1 MKRRLSLLLCTLLA
15 VGSVG
20 VAKAQSVVSD
30 ADKGYHSGVVR
41 VKLQPELASRM
52 QTATLPTV
60 QTKGVQSSFL
70 RTGITAFDRVS
81 QKAKAVKMT
90 RVFPEAGKYEARHKE
105 FGLDLWYTISY
116 EETGMTA
123 TEVSNLYKAVPGVT
137 YAERVPVAKL
147 VGGEKF
153 RPITPDDMARAA
165 KSAATMPFND
175 PLLKSQWHYNNDGSM
190 TGAKAGADANIFKAW
205 ETGVTGSKDVLVAII
220 DGGFQVD
227 HPDLKDNVWINEA
240 ELNGK
245 PGVDDDG
252 DGYVD
257 DIYGYN
263 FVIGSADISA
273 HSHGTHVAGTVGA
286 TNGNGIGVC
295 GVAGGTG
302 GQGGVKMMVCQVFD
316 SRVSDNVDADFGAA
330 LVYAA
335 DQGASIAQCS
345 WGYATADVEDK
356 TVSDAVRYFTQY
368 GGGDKMN
375 GGLCIFSAGNTGEE
389 GNYYPG
395 CLDEVV
401 AVGAMNAAGT
411 PAYYS
416 SRGTWVD
423 VTAPGGLMDDG
434 QQYGVLSTLPGDT
447 YGYNEGTS
455 MACPHVSG
463 IAALILS
470 KYGNKNFSNETLRTL
485 LTSSVNDLY
494 SGADASYQGLFGSGY
509 IDAYKALQGK
519 EGSTPGAVTD
529 MVLTPSH
536 DEILVEWTIPES
548 EEQVIDHHV
557 LYYSTSPITSE
568 TNLTTLPSAVIDTKF
583 KSSGDKMQYELTGLK
598 ATTTYYMT
606 MVAYN
611 RWGTASTAS
620 PVMQATTNAGP
631 VAKVSTS
638 TVTMNIAGATSP
650 TATGSF
656 DIANTGEG
664 LLKYELT
671 HATKKVSYA
680 MRSTSGAVMPGRIV
694 PFTGQMETESV
705 AAHEVVSADYN
716 AEEWPKTLAY
726 YQSLLGYIGESD
738 TELPNAMAQRFTV
751 EKDSFPDGFNL
762 TALNIAGSYGENPTI
777 EIYGGASS
785 ISKAT
790 LLETISY
797 DYFIF
802 GSDVQLNEQVYFA
815 PGESFWVVVKFAAG
829 QKRPLCAAKSLKE
842 GMQQNSF
849 YSSDDGATWTQLSEV
864 VKEGNFSKYADVM
877 TWAIKAKSK
886 NPDWSTVLQPTPL
899 SGEVR
904 SGQTQKVTLTND
916 GQKLVN
922 GTYNFNIHV
931 KTNEA
936 EAEDHVVPVTLNVT
950 GYKPEPTSK
959 QLTDFGNLLV
969 GQSKTLSIEI
979 VNNGYGLFGGQYGAG
994 FYPYNGGIT
1003 TTSDQF
1009 DISKGASA
1017 VAARSTGTVDVTFKP
1032 TKAGDFSSTITLTD
1046 KDKNKYSFVVRG
1058 SATEPAKLALD
1069 KDSYDF
1075 GDLEAGGD
1083 KKTAT
1088 FTLTNNGKYPLQYI
1102 FPKYSTQKIEGSTE
1116 KAHKYGY
1123 TYISNIDGSDAFA
1136 YSEVPTLPDEKDITS
1151 QFSDNNWLSGPIDVG
1166 FSFPFYGEYH
1176 DKIYITSHGGVSMN
1190 TKSGTI
1196 GCFVPEASCMSGLG
1210 YISAYGNSGY
1220 PGAFTM
1226 TANSRVT
1233 YGHKDGRL
1241 YIVFK
1246 DCDVVGND
1254 GSAHVSL
1261 HMVLCPDGSAE
1272 MYYDDYDP
1280 TTMRDDGM
1288 LLYVGVVDENITDPY
1303 TLTDADH
1310 AREGDN
1316 ELYAKIQTG
1325 TAIKIVAP
1333 ATSIVDA
1340 LSSTDGYVGIGESKD
1355 ITVTVAAGDAND
1367 AGATQYN
1374 LVMLTNDPDAPSVNL
1389 ALKANITG
1397 DGLTPALGADST
1409 AVDFGRVYRGSD
1421 QTRYVTLRNTGR
1433 AAATIDALT
1442 FTGSAFALSEE
1453 VSTPCTIAAHGS
1465 KDLAITVA
1473 TAEEGAVEGS
1483 LKATFSDGTS
1493 ATLPLTAIVIG
1504 APDITLT
1511 PAEMTVTTTYGVAVD
1526 TTFTIANSGNET
1538 LTATITPDTWFTFTS
1553 PLAQDGK
1560 STVDY
1565 TYKAKSDGYDVACD
1579 WTDITADY
1587 DEHMALEY
1595 YYEKTDYKE
1604 VTLPF
1609 SFPFYGKM
1617 YDKMY
1622 IYNTGFVSFTA
1633 PTEDYK
1639 QFPEPPAELP
1649 STDTFY
1655 KNIICPFWGN
1665 HSMASNTTDG
1675 VYYKGYD
1682 DHAVVTFKNYGN
1694 SVMVGMNFQLIIRK
1708 DGTFKFLYGLEDG
1721 GMFIGAYGLC
1731 GIMNDDCTRG
1741 ITPSDSYINPG
1752 NAIEFSPVMQYT
1764 VAPSS
1769 SVEVPL
1775 TVKADQLADTYSY
1788 SLDITT
1794 DVPHKE
1800 KNPLPVT
1807 LVVNGD
1813 SKPVFPETVTIE
1825 QVADPYYNPS
1835 FWEFEIANEGTRA
1848 FTIDNVESTLFDF
1861 DMSTY
1866 SYEAM
1871 LYYWGKSDN
1880 DGGDVGPL
1888 SVKPAATSSDEG
1900 MGWISYNPGE
1910 TAPISVGLEP
1920 VKFRIIYYN
1929 VADVQ
1934 SKSVP
1939 MTFTVSGLDKDAYS
1953 STIKVNITQA
1963 PVLTFDRD
1971 SIYVQNASADYTG
1984 TETVTIGNTG
1994 KYPMTYSL
2002 RLDPSG
2008 HDEATEDGGD
2018 DPMPGLSVMAAK
2030 PDESLIK
2037 SFRDTHADLFGKKSL
2052 LKADDNEAYI
2062 WDLPSGGGFTNS
2074 LYYPI
2079 LKPVS
2084 SARATIIG
2092 TGSSALSDN
2101 FYAATRY
2108 TAPAE
2113 GFNLTHLYF
2122 VGTVGD
2128 LTNVDIEATVILGN
2142 DVSAK
2147 KRQIGHGKI
2156 RVEKEEKSSQ
2166 TGSYN
2171 GEARMLRFDE
2181 PVFINPGDTF
2191 YVVLKY
2197 PAGYATSAVMASK
2210 DGEMETNRYMAYL
2223 NSFGGW
2229 VDIEELYDEA
2239 YSYGAFGYF
2248 MSCIEHEEGEPWIK
2262 MLTDKTEGTLQV
2274 GETLPVTFQMK
2285 SAGTYFEKG
2294 NQATLVLHTNDPT
2307 QKVVNYHITLDR
2319 NAAPTVTLPKGT
2331 PTVSEGDTVYV
2342 SLTATDA
2349 DGDDYTLSLSDDS
2362 GIASIATA
2370 TAADGSADVTL
2381 TGGTVSV
2388 KGGKTATIGLALA
2401 PDYETA
2407 GNHTATI
2414 VTLDAGGNRRE
2425 TDLTYHVDHT
2435 NRAPIF
2441 YGATSLDIVAGQTT
2455 GKYEIYD
2462 FFEDPDYDDLAFT
2475 VTVGDSRYAE
2485 VYTSETGFVLQGKR
2499 VGQTTL
2505 TLAAADTTGAK
2516 TTAVIDLRV
2525 VSATGIDDATVSKG
2539 DISVSDDGSTVTI
2552 GKDADKA
2559 VISLYDNGGKLIARE
2574 ELHDVKAG
2582 QTVSLPTDGITPGVY
2597 HLSVDLDGEV
2607 TAVKFGKK

>member
-1 MKRRLSLLLCTLLA
+1 MQRRLSLLLCALLTL
-15 VGSVG
+15 GSVG
-20 VAKAQSVVSD
+20 AAKAQSAASD
-30 ADKGYHSGVVR
+30 ADNGYLSGVVR

-60 QTKGVQSSFL
+60 QTKGVSSSYL

-90 RVFPEAGKYEARHKE
+90 RLFPEAGKFEARHKA

-123 TEVSNLYKAVPGVT
+123 AEVQNLYKAVPGVT
-137 YAERVPVAKL
+137 LAERVPVAQL

-175 PLLKSQWHYNNDGSM
+175 PLLKNQWHYNNDGTM
-190 TGAKAGADANIFKAW
+190 TGAKKGADANIFKAW
-205 ETGVTGSKDVLVAII
+205 ETGVTGSQDVLVAIV

-245 PGVDDDG
+245 AGVDDDG

-263 FVIGSADISA
+263 FVTNSADISS

-302 GQGGVKMMVCQVFD
+302 GKGGVKMMVCQVFD
-316 SRVSDNVDADFGAA
+316 SRVSSSVDADFAAA

-345 WGYATADVEDK
+345 WGYATADVEDEA
-356 TVSDAVRYFTQY
+356 VSEAVRYFTQY

-375 GGLCIFSAGNTGEE
+375 GGLCIFSAGNTSDE

-401 AVGAMNAAGT
+401 AVGAMTAAGT

-423 VTAPGGLMDDG
+423 VTAPGGLKDNGD
-434 QQYGVLSTLPGDT
+434 QYGVLSTLPGDT

-529 MVLTPSH
+529 MTLTPSH

-568 TNLTTLPSAVIDTKF
+568 TNLATLPSAVIDTKF
-583 KSSGDKMQYELTGLK
+583 KSSGDTMQYELTGLK
-598 ATTTYYMT
+598 ATTTYYLT

-620 PVMQATTNAGP
+620 TVMQATTNAGP
-631 VAKVSTS
+631 TAKVTSS
-638 TVTMNIAGATSP
+638 TVSMKVAAATSP

-671 HATKKVSYA
+671 HATRKVSYT
-680 MRSTSGAVMPGRIV
+680 MRSASGSVDPGRVV
-694 PFTGQMETESV
+694 PFSGKMETESV
-705 AAHEVVSADYN
+705 SSHEVVSADYQ
-716 AEEWPKTLAY
+716 AQEWPKTMSYFQSVLAY
-726 YQSLLGYIGESD
+726 LGDSD
-738 TELPNAMAQRFTV
+738 TELSNAMAQRFTV
-751 EKDSFPDGFNL
+751 NKDSFPDGFNL
-762 TALNIAGSYGENPTI
+762 TALNISGSYGENPTI
-777 EIYGGASS
+777 EIYDGTSS

-790 LLETISY
+790 LLETVSY
-797 DYFIF
+797 DYFTY
-802 GSDVQLNEQVYFA
+802 GSDVQLNEQLYFA

-829 QKRPLCAAKSLKE
+829 QKRPLAAAKATTSGL
-842 GMQQNSF
+842 QQYSF
-849 YSSDDGATWTQLSEV
+849 YSSDNGETWTQLSEV
-864 VKEGNFSKYADVM
+864 VKGGNYEKYADQL

-886 NPDWSTVLQPTPL
+886 NPDWSTVLQPTPS
-899 SGEVR
+899 SGDVR
-904 SGQTQKVTLTND
+904 PGQTQKVSLTND

-931 KTNEA
+931 KTNESDVQ
-936 EAEDHVVPVTLNVT
+936 DHVVPVTLTVA

-994 FYPYNGGIT
+994 FYPYNGGIKT
-1003 TTSDQF
+1003 SSDQF

-1017 VAARSTGTVDVTFKP
+1017 IAARSTGTVDVTFKP

-1046 KDKNKYSFVVRG
+1046 KDKNTYSFVVRG

-1069 KDSYDF
+1069 KDTCDF

-1102 FPKYSTQKIEGSTE
+1102 FPKFSTQKIEGTTE
-1116 KAHKYGY
+1116 KAHKFGY
-1123 TYISNIDGSDAFA
+1123 TYISNLDGSDAIA
-1136 YSEVPTLPDEKDITS
+1136 YSAVPTLPDETDVTS
-1151 QFSDNNWLSGPIDVG
+1151 QLSDNVWLTSPISVG

-1176 DKIYITSHGGVSMN
+1176 DKVYISSHGGVSMN
-1190 TKSGTI
+1190 TKSGSI

-1220 PGAFTM
+1220 PGSLTM

-1241 YIVFK
+1241 YVVFK

-1254 GSAHVSL
+1254 GSAHVSF
-1261 HMVLCPDGSAE
+1261 HMVLCPDGSTE
-1272 MYYDDYDP
+1272 IYYDDYTP
-1280 TTMRDDGM
+1280 ATMRENGM
-1288 LLYVGVVDENITDPY
+1288 LLYVGVVDENVTDPF
-1303 TLTDADH
+1303 TITDADH

-1316 ELYAKIQTG
+1316 ELYNKIQTG

-1340 LSSTDGYVGIGESKD
+1340 ISSTDGYVGIGESKD

-1374 LVMLTNDPDAPSVNL
+1374 LVMLTNDPDAASVNL
-1389 ALKANITG
+1389 VLKANITG
-1397 DGLTPALGADST
+1397 DSLVAAIATDST
-1409 AVDFGRVYRGSD
+1409 DVDFGRVFRGSD
-1421 QTRYVTLRNTGR
+1421 QTRYVTIHNNGR
-1433 AAATIDALT
+1433 AAASLNALD
-1442 FTGSAFALSEE
+1442 FTGSAFSLGEAVTL
-1453 VSTPCTIAAHGS
+1453 PCNIAAHGS
-1465 KDLAITVA
+1465 KDLAIVCA
-1473 TAEEGAVEGS
+1473 TASEGAVSGS
-1483 LKATFSDGTS
+1483 VKATMSDGTVIDLPLS
-1493 ATLPLTAIVIG
+1493 ATVIG
-1504 APDITLT
+1504 APEIALT
-1511 PAEMTVTTTYGVAVD
+1511 PAEMTVTTTYNADVD
-1526 TTFTIANSGNET
+1526 TTFTIANGGNET
-1538 LTATITPDTWFTFTS
+1538 LTASVAADSWFDFLS
-1553 PLAQDGK
+1553 PLAEDGK
-1560 STVDY
+1560 SSVDY
-1565 TYKAKSDGYDVACD
+1565 TYKAISDGFDVEYN
-1579 WTDITADY
+1579 WLDITSDY

-1595 YYEKTDYKE
+1595 YYNQTDYKE

-1609 SFPFYGKM
+1609 SFPFYGKK

-1622 IYNTGFVSFTA
+1622 IYDTGFVSFTA

-1655 KNIICPFWGN
+1655 KNIICPYWGN
-1665 HSMASNTTDG
+1665 HTMNSNTTDG
-1675 VYYKGYD
+1675 VYYKAD
-1682 DHAVVTFKNYGN
+1682 DEKAVVSFINYGN
-1694 SVMVGMNFQLIIRK
+1694 SVMLGMDFQVILHK
-1708 DGTFKFLYGLEDG
+1708 DGTFKFQYQLESG
-1721 GMFIGAYGLC
+1721 GMYIGAYGLC

-1741 ITPSDSYINPG
+1741 ITPSDSYIDPG
-1752 NAIEFSPVMQYT
+1752 NAIEFSPAMQYT
-1764 VAPSS
+1764 VAPNT
-1769 SVEVPL
+1769 SVDVP
-1775 TVKADQLADTYSY
+1775 VSIHADKLADTYKY
-1788 SLDITT
+1788 AFDITT
-1794 DVPHKE
+1794 DAPHKE
-1800 KNPLPVT
+1800 NTTLPVT
-1807 LVVNGD
+1807 LVIDGD
-1813 SKPVFPETVTIE
+1813 CQPVFPDTVNVV
-1825 QVADPYYNPS
+1825 QVADPYYNPAY
-1835 FWEFEIANEGTRA
+1835 FEFEVKNNGTRA
-1848 FTIDNVESTLFDF
+1848 FTIDDITSSLFDF
-1861 DMSTY
+1861 NESTY
-1866 SYEAM
+1866 SYDAL
-1871 LYYWGKSDN
+1871 LYYYGEGSD
-1880 DGGDVGPL
+1880 DGDDVGPL
-1888 SVKPAATSSDEG
+1888 SVSTKATSASKTWVAYTSGSTKPITVG
-1900 MGWISYNPGE
+1900 M
-1910 TAPISVGLEP
+1910 EP
-1920 VKFRIIYYN
+1920 ARFRIVYYN
-1929 VADVQ
+1929 VATVQ
-1934 SKSVP
+1934 SKKVP
-1939 MTFTVSGLDKDAYS
+1939 LNFTVSGLDKDTYT
-1953 STIKVNITQA
+1953 STVNVDITEA

-1984 TETVTIGNTG
+1984 TETVTLSNTG

-2008 HDEATEDGGD
+2008 HDEETEGGSD
-2018 DPMPGLSVMAAK
+2018 IMTGLTAMAPA
-2030 PDESLIK
+2030 PTEALIK
-2037 SFRDTHADLFGKKSL
+2037 SFRDTHADLLGKKSL
-2052 LKADDNEAYI
+2052 LKSDDDEAYV

-2092 TGSSALSDN
+2092 TGSSALSEN
-2101 FYAATRY
+2101 YYAATRY

-2128 LTNVDIEATVILGN
+2128 LTNVDIEATVILGS

-2147 KRQIGHGKI
+2147 KNQIGHGKI
-2156 RVEKEEKSSQ
+2156 RVEKEEPNASSG
-2166 TGSYN
+2166 TYN
-2171 GEARMLRFDE
+2171 GQARMLKFDA

-2197 PAGYATSAVMASK
+2197 PAGYATSAVMCSK
-2210 DGEMETNRYMAYL
+2210 DGDMETNRYMAYL

-2229 VDIEELYDEA
+2229 VDIESLYDEA

-2262 MLTDKTEGTLQV
+2262 MLTDKTEGTLAV
-2274 GETLPVTFQMK
+2274 GESLPVTFQMK

-2294 NQATLVLHTNDPT
+2294 NKATLVVHSNDPT
-2307 QKVVNYHITLDR
+2307 QKVANYHITLDR

-2331 PTVSEGDTVYV
+2331 TTVSEGDTVYV
-2342 SLTATDA
+2342 NVTAADA
-2349 DGDDYTLSLSDDS
+2349 DGDDYTLSLTDES
-2362 GIASIATA
+2362 GIASIASAEA
-2370 TAADGSADVTL
+2370 TDGSSAVTFSD
-2381 TGGTVSV
+2381 GTVSV
-2388 KGGKTATIGLALA
+2388 KGGKSVKVGVCLA

-2407 GNHTATI
+2407 GNHTATF
-2414 VTLDAGGNRRE
+2414 VTTDANGNSRE

-2441 YGATSLDIVAGQTT
+2441 YGATTLEVVAGQTS

-2462 FFEDPDYDDLAFT
+2462 FFEDPDYDDISFD

-2485 VYTSETGFVLQGKR
+2485 IYTSETGFVIQGKR
-2499 VGQTTL
+2499 VGKTTL

-2516 TTAVIDLRV
+2516 SIEVIELRV
-2525 VSATGIDDATVSKG
+2525 VSATGIDDATVSEG
-2539 DISVSDDGSTVTI
+2539 DVTVSNDGSALTI

-2582 QTVSLPTDGITPGVY
+2582 QTVDLPTKGLTPGVY
-2597 HLSVDLDGEV
+2597 HVSVDLDGEV